1 MTQQNM
7 AKLSLKSLG
16 TVSRKS
22 VKVSQSA
29 LIQTSHLP
37 ETLIPL
43 VVQPSV
49 EQMDLIAW
57 ATSNQETI
65 ESLLLQHRALLFRG
79 FNIIS
84 AEQFN
89 QFTQV
94 TSKGELLSYR
104 DRSSPR
110 HEVGDKIYTST
121 DYPAQESIFLH
132 NEGTYWLTYPLK
144 IYFCCLT
151 VAEQG
156 GETPIADTQKVL
168 QRLSPQIRDRFA
180 EKKVLYVRNYN
191 DGFGLTWQTVF
202 QTQDKAVVEDYCR
215 RNAIEFEWKTGDRLR
230 TCQVRDAIAKH
241 PVTEELSWF
250 NHAAFFHISTLE
262 STIRNALLA
271 EFKEEDLPQN
281 TYYGDGSAIEP
292 EVLDEI
298 RNAYHQE
305 TVIFPWQTG
314 DILLLNN
321 MLVAHGR
328 RPYTGARKVLVGMA
342 EPYCHT
348 GLNNTELNTEA

>member
-7 AKLSLKSLG
+7 ARLNLKSLG
-16 TVSRKS
+16 TARRKS
-22 VKVSQSA
+22 VKVSQSE
-29 LIQTSHLP
+29 LIHTSHLP
-37 ETLIPL
+37 EVAIPL
-43 VVQPSV
+43 VIEPTVQ
-49 EQMDLIAW
+49 QMDLIAW
-57 ATSNQETI
+57 ATSNQEI
-65 ESLLLQHRALLFRG
+65 IDALLRQHRALLFRG
-79 FNIIS
+79 FTITS
-84 AEQFN
+84 ATQFN
-89 QFTQV
+89 QFVQA
-94 TSKGELLSYR
+94 TSQGELLSYR

-156 GETPIADTQKVL
+156 GETPIADTQKIL
-168 QRLSPQIRDRFA
+168 HRLSPQIRDRFT

-202 QTQDKAVVEDYCR
+202 QTDDKAVVEDYCR
-215 RNAIEFEWKTGDRLR
+215 RNAIEVEWKTGDRLR
-230 TCQVRDAIAKH
+230 TRQIRDAIAQH
-241 PVTEELSWF
+241 PTTGELTWF

-262 STIRNALLA
+262 PAIRNALLA
-271 EFKEEDLPQN
+271 EFEEDLPHN
-281 TYYGDGSAIEP
+281 TYYGDGSAIELD
-292 EVLDEI
+292 VLDDI
-298 RNAYHQE
+298 RDAYHRE
-305 TVIFPWQTG
+305 TVIFSWQAG

-328 RPYTGARKVLVGMA
+328 RPYTGTRKVVVGMA

-348 GLNNTELNTEA
+348 ELIAEE

>member
-1 MTQQNM
+1 MTQQNR
-7 AKLSLKSLG
+7 AKLSLNTLG
-16 TVSRKS
+16 TTSRKS

-29 LIQTSHLP
+29 LIQTSHLLG
-37 ETLIPL
+37 TSIPL
-43 VVQPSV
+43 VIQPTV
-49 EQMDLIAW
+49 ESMDLIAW
-57 ATSNQETI
+57 ATSNRETI
-65 ESLLLQHRALLFRG
+65 EALFLQHRALLFRG
-79 FNIIS
+79 FKIKS

-89 QFTQV
+89 QFVQATAQ
-94 TSKGELLSYR
+94 GELLSYR

-110 HEVGDKIYTST
+110 HEVEGKIYTST
-121 DYPAQESIFLH
+121 DYPAQERIFLH

-168 QRLSPQIRDRFA
+168 QRLAPQIRDRFT

-202 QTQDKAVVEDYCR
+202 QTDDKAVVEDYCR
-215 RNAIEFEWKTGDRLR
+215 RNAIEFEWKPGDRLR
-230 TCQVRDAIAKH
+230 TRQVRDAIAKH
-241 PVTEELSWF
+241 PITGELTWF

-262 STIRNALLA
+262 PTIRHALLT
-271 EFKEEDLPQN
+271 EFKEEELPQN
-281 TYYGDGSAIEP
+281 TYYGDGSEIEP
-292 EVLDEI
+292 EVLDAI
-298 RNAYHQE
+298 REAYHQE
-305 TVIFPWQTG
+305 TIIFPWQAG

-328 RPYTGARKVLVGMA
+328 RPYSGARKVLVGMA
-342 EPYCHT
+342 EPYCHREF
-348 GLNNTELNTEA
+348 NVEE